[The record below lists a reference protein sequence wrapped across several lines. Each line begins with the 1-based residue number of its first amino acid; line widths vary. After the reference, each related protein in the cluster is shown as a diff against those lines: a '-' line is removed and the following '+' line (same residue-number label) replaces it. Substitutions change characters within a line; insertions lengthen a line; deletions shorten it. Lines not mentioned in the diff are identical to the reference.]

1 MRLTHRDISFV
12 GFGFFLS
19 ALSTGQASTNG
30 AAALALVAAALWLAD
45 VYRSERK
52 EREDKQ

>member
-1 MRLTHRDISFV
+1 MRLTQRDISFV

-30 AAALALVAAALWLAD
+30 TAALSLVAAALWLAD